1 MKTGLRQDELR
12 SRLGQDIVAIHLLG
26 WRRLCWRHAHCIQEH
41 WGGFLVLNP
50 DRCRVVDVLVAGREL
65 SKSREQNEYHTSVMS
80 TALWEK
86 SVVPPKLWQNYLR

>member
-12 SRLGQDIVAIHLLG
+12 RRLGQDIVAIHLLG

-50 DRCRVVDVLVAGREL
+50 DWCRVVDVLVAGREL
-65 SKSREQNEYHTSVMS
+65 SKSREQNEYNTLYRLS
-80 TALWEK
+80 
-86 SVVPPKLWQNYLR
+86 